1 MCGKGVGGWGT
12 DAPGIFSQRT
22 EPRCNLFSV
31 IAFFFDIDRNFLF
44 VPVRRVEE
52 MRFAHTLSF
61 AGGVWGF
68 LHISSPTSRAGVENT
83 LSGFF

>member
-12 DAPGIFSQRT
+12 DAPGIFSQRI
-22 EPRCNLFSV
+22 EPRCNLFCV
-31 IAFFFDIDRNFLF
+31 IALFDIDRNFLF
-44 VPVRRVEE
+44 VSVRRVEE

-61 AGGVWGF
+61 APGVWGF
-68 LHISSPTSRAGVENT
+68 LHISSPTSQAGMENK